1 MPAPTH
7 IWTFRRLGGLDQVTL
22 STAADLLHLK
32 DLDPKLWV
40 ALSCPTR
47 GLELTEATLS
57 LLDGDADGRIRSA
70 DILAAI
76 DWTARRVGDVAVLL
90 SGRDSLPLAALRQD
104 TDEGRAL
111 LAAAIALL
119 AGLGRSASAIISLEE
134 AERSAE
140 ALKASAFNGDGVI
153 VPESTDDPLIR
164 SAIADAVTCLG
175 GKPDRSGQPGLDVTR
190 VETFLAEL
198 AAYDAWLFRATSAE
212 VRRFGAGTEAASAAL
227 AAVRTKI
234 EDYFTRSRLAEFDP
248 RAAAP
253 LNRETADYGTLA
265 VQALT
270 SRAAELASFPLAR
283 VEPGRPL
290 PLTTGLNPAWAET
303 IETLRRDAVAPLHGA
318 GKTTLTE
325 SEWRALEQR
334 IAAYDQHQAAKAG
347 GRVESLGAERV
358 RALLAANLREPLLAL
373 IARDV
378 AAAPHFAALPEVARL
393 LRLTRD
399 FGTLLRNFVNFEDFY
414 ALDRPAIFQAGTL
427 YLDTRSTQFCIYVD
441 GATPLAAMSKAYIAY
456 CDLRRAGSPPAR
468 IAACFTQG
476 DSDYLFVGR
485 NGVFVDRQGR
495 DWDATITSIV
505 DNPISIRQAFSAPY
519 KKLVRMIEEQVARRA
534 AAADAAAQSR
544 LAGTAEAAAH
554 LDKPRTVEPPRK
566 VDVGAVAAIGVAV
579 TGAVSVITLILGYL
593 FGMKPWQYPLVLAGL
608 IAAISGP
615 SMLIA
620 WLKIRQRT
628 LGPILEGNGW
638 AINGRVRINL
648 PLGSRL
654 TQRATLPPGTI
665 RRLDDPYLDRAAAA
679 RRRAVIAVVGML
691 LVLAVAIR
699 VDRMRRGHYFWQPAT
714 ATAPAVGALPASAAT
729 EDPGTAQPAAS
740 PASGTP

>member
-1 MPAPTH
+1 MSSPAAHT
-7 IWTFRRLGGLDQVTL
+7 WTFRRLGGLDQVTL
-22 STAADLLHLK
+22 TTAADLLHLK

-47 GLELTEATLS
+47 GLELPEATLS
-57 LLDGDADGRIRSA
+57 LLDHDADARIRVA

-76 DWTARRVGDVAVLL
+76 EWSSRRLGDVALLL
-90 SGRDSLPLAALRQD
+90 SGRATLPLSALRQD
-104 TDEGRAL
+104 TDEGRTL
-111 LAAAIALL
+111 LAAAVSLL
-119 AGLGRSASAIISLEE
+119 AALGRSAAAEISLDE

-140 ALKASAFNGDGVI
+140 ALRASAFNGDGVI
-153 VPESTDDPLIR
+153 VPTSTDDPSLR
-164 SAIADAVTCLG
+164 SAIADAVACLG
-175 GKPDRSGQPGLDVTR
+175 GTPDRSGQLGVDQALID
-190 VETFLAEL
+190 TFLAEL
-198 AAYDAWLFRATSAE
+198 AAYEDWHARGTSPE
-212 VRRFGAGTEAASAAL
+212 VRRFGDGTEAASAAL
-227 AAVRTKI
+227 AAVRAKV
-234 EDYFTRSRLAEFDP
+234 EDYFTRSRLAQFDA

-253 LNRETADYGTLA
+253 LNRDTADYAALA
-265 VQALT
+265 SQSLT
-270 SRAAELASFPLAR
+270 AGAAILASFPLAH

-290 PLTTGLNPAWAET
+290 PLADGINPAWSAAVEA
-303 IETLRRDAVAPLHGA
+303 LRRDAVAPLYGA

-325 SEWRALEQR
+325 TEWRELERR
-334 IAAYDQHQAAKAG
+334 IAAFDAHVAAKAG
-347 GRVESLGAERV
+347 ARVESLGMERI
-358 RALLAANLREPLLAL
+358 RALLAATLREPLAAL
-373 IARDV
+373 IARDL
-378 AAAPHFAALPEVARL
+378 AAGPHFEALPDVARL

-414 ALDRPAIFQAGTL
+414 DPDLPAIFQAGTL
-427 YLDTRSTQFCIYVD
+427 YLDTRSTQFCIYVE
-441 GATPLAAMSKAYIAY
+441 GPSPLAAMSKAYIAY
-456 CDLRRAGSPPAR
+456 CDLRRAGSPPAK

-485 NGVFVDRQGR
+485 NGVFIDRQGR

-519 KKLVRMIEEQVARRA
+519 KKLVRLIEEQVARRA
-534 AAADAAAQSR
+534 AAADAAAQNR
-544 LAGTAEAAAH
+544 LATAAETAAH
-554 LDKPRTVEPPRK
+554 LDKQRAPEAPRK

-579 TGAVSVITLILGYL
+579 TGAVSVITLMLGYL
-593 FGMKPWQYPLVLAGL
+593 FGMKPWQYPLVLGGL

-654 TQRATLPPGTI
+654 TQRATLPPGTV

-679 RRRAVIAVVGML
+679 RRRMIIVFTVVLLVVAAVVRFD
-691 LVLAVAIR
+691 R
-699 VDRMRRGHYFWQPAT
+699 VRRGHYFWQPAP
-714 ATAPAVGALPASAAT
+714 AAAAASAPADADSAG
-729 EDPGTAQPAAS
+729 GTAAS
-740 PASGTP
+740 PAKPPAGTP